1 VVLDTNVLIKAFENT
16 TCFKGFFELL
26 KDCDCDIVD
35 FDLINFEFTRN
46 DFKPEIIDLKEDFL
60 KKINAFKLQQNG
72 GILKEALEIAKVY
85 SHQGIQKGQ
94 ISLVDCC
101 LGALLKQY
109 GEKLFLATS
118 NHSDFPLCLFDREYI
133 LPIDAGNEVISI
145 AFYRFNNEKWEELKK
160 ALSKVKT
167 KEKN

>member
-118 NHSDFPLCLFDREYI
+118 KKLVNSYK
-133 LPIDAGNEVISI
+133 AISGGVQ
-145 AFYRFNNEKWEELKK
+145 YSTNRLLVTVSVEDSVL
-160 ALSKVKT
+160 
-167 KEKN
+167 